1 VLYDQ
6 VDYAGL
12 AGSLGFDAKGVY
24 REVENLM
31 LFVHNYTI
39 IVYLGIR
46 AGEVPS
52 GGFFGDFEVAVFL
65 MDGADHSMV
74 LTSSRSPR
82 R

>member
-1 VLYDQ
+1 MPKKSGAHFPLK
-6 VDYAGL
+6 
-12 AGSLGFDAKGVY
+12 S
-24 REVENLM
+24 E
-31 LFVHNYTI
+31 I

>member
-1 VLYDQ
+1 
-6 VDYAGL
+6 
-12 AGSLGFDAKGVY
+12 
-24 REVENLM
+24 M
-31 LFVHNYTI
+31 LFHSPNQSVVTVSISKI